1 VPLALRE
8 GIPARLVPVT
18 LIGSRHDRSFEDGR
32 RLPMSVRAATSLD
45 RPTVQK
51 YNRSLFPPYR
61 RISVLRRFCRV
72 ARVIAI
78 ANQKGGSGKTTTT
91 RSLAS
96 ALAERGRVVLMV
108 DLDPQASLSEGCGL
122 PLHQVEVSTY
132 HVLIGS
138 AKLADVILQVEERI
152 GIAPTN
158 IHLAAAE
165 LQLVNMNRREDK
177 LRNALRLVREHFDY
191 VLIDCPP
198 SFGLLTVNALSAA
211 DSVLIPM
218 TCDYYTLLG
227 VGLLL
232 ETVREIQQEVNPD
245 LKVEGILATR
255 FDGRTLHA
263 REMLQRA
270 RDELGVQYRIFDT
283 VVRESV
289 RFKESPIVGQ
299 SILAYARTSEGARAY
314 RSLAEELDHASP
326 S

>member
-1 VPLALRE
+1 
-8 GIPARLVPVT
+8 
-18 LIGSRHDRSFEDGR
+18 
-32 RLPMSVRAATSLD
+32 M
-45 RPTVQK
+45 
-51 YNRSLFPPYR
+51 
-61 RISVLRRFCRV
+61 

-96 ALAERGRVVLMV
+96 GLAERNRQVLMV
-108 DLDPQASLSEGCGL
+108 DLDPQASLSEGCGVE
-122 PLHQVEVSTY
+122 LHKLQLTTY

-138 AKLADVILQVEERI
+138 AKLADTLVEVEERVAL
-152 GIAPTN
+152 APTN

-177 LRNALRLVREHFDY
+177 LRNAIKPIRDNFDY

-232 ETVREIQQEVNPD
+232 ETVQEIQQEVNSD
-245 LKVEGILATR
+245 LKVEGILPTR

-270 RDELGVQYRIFDT
+270 QSELGSRYRIFDT

-299 SILAYARTSEGARAY
+299 SILTYARTSDGARAY
-314 RSLAEELDHASP
+314 RSLAEEIDNAPTS
-326 S
+326 

>member
-1 VPLALRE
+1 
-8 GIPARLVPVT
+8 VT
-18 LIGSRHDRSFEDGR
+18 
-32 RLPMSVRAATSLD
+32 
-45 RPTVQK
+45 
-51 YNRSLFPPYR
+51 
-61 RISVLRRFCRV
+61 
-72 ARVIAI
+72 RVIAI

-96 ALAERGRVVLMV
+96 ALAERNKTVLMI

-122 PLHQVEVSTY
+122 ELHKLEATTY

-138 AKLADVILQVEERI
+138 AKLADVILEVEERI

-158 IHLAAAE
+158 IHLSAAE

-177 LRNALRLVREHFDY
+177 LRNALRPVKEHFDY

-211 DSVLIPM
+211 DGVLIPM

-232 ETVREIQQEVNPD
+232 ETVQEIKQEVNQD
-245 LKVEGILATR
+245 LRVEGILATR
-255 FDGRTLHA
+255 YDGRTLHS
-263 REMLQRA
+263 REILQRA
-270 RDELGVQYRIFDT
+270 RAELGPRYRIFDT

-299 SILAYARTSEGARAY
+299 SILAYARTSDGARAY
-314 RSLAEELDHASP
+314 RSLAEELENASP

>member
-1 VPLALRE
+1 
-8 GIPARLVPVT
+8 
-18 LIGSRHDRSFEDGR
+18 
-32 RLPMSVRAATSLD
+32 
-45 RPTVQK
+45 
-51 YNRSLFPPYR
+51 
-61 RISVLRRFCRV
+61 V

-96 ALAERGRVVLMV
+96 SLAERHKRVLMI

-122 PLHQVEVSTY
+122 QLHELSNTTY
-132 HVLIGS
+132 QVLIGT
-138 AKLADVILQVEERI
+138 AKLVDVVLEVEENV
-152 GIAPTN
+152 GLAPAN
-158 IHLAAAE
+158 IHLSAAE

-177 LRNALRLVREHFDY
+177 LRNALRPVKEYFDY

-211 DSVLIPM
+211 DGVLIPM

-232 ETVREIQQEVNPD
+232 DTVREIQQEVNPE
-245 LKVEGILATR
+245 LRVEGILATR
-255 FDGRTLHA
+255 FDGRTIHS
-263 REMLQRA
+263 REILQRA
-270 RDELGVQYRIFDT
+270 RAELGTQFRIFDT

-299 SILAYARTSEGARAY
+299 SILSYARTSEGARSY
-314 RSLAEELDHASP
+314 RALAEEIDNAP
-326 S
+326 TR

>member
-1 VPLALRE
+1 
-8 GIPARLVPVT
+8 
-18 LIGSRHDRSFEDGR
+18 
-32 RLPMSVRAATSLD
+32 M
-45 RPTVQK
+45 
-51 YNRSLFPPYR
+51 
-61 RISVLRRFCRV
+61 

-96 ALAERGRVVLMV
+96 AFAERNRQVLMV
-108 DLDPQASLSEGCGL
+108 DLDPQGSLSEGCGI
-122 PLHQVEVSTY
+122 PLHQLERSTY

-138 AKLADVILQVEERI
+138 ATLEDIVLVVEDRVA
-152 GIAPTN
+152 IAPTN
-158 IHLAAAE
+158 IHLSAAE

-177 LRNALRLVREHFDY
+177 LRNALRSVRDHFDY

-211 DSVLIPM
+211 DGVLIPM

-232 ETVREIQQEVNPD
+232 ETVGEIQREVNPN
-245 LKVEGILATR
+245 LRVEGILPTR

-270 RDELGVQYRIFDT
+270 KADLGAEYRVFDT

-299 SILAYARTSEGARAY
+299 SILTYARTSDGARAY
-314 RSLAEELDHASP
+314 RSLAEELDHATP
-326 S
+326 R